1 MGWMAKIGASVVTWG
16 AMAGMA
22 AAAGAAVPAG
32 QAEQVFKVPALEQPA
47 GVPLEFVRTKSMEA
61 GLAIQPVA
69 IDLGEW
75 TGLKSAPEMPVHIIG
90 ASRAVQQAQSAAQT
104 AQLLQWQPSAKGGT
118 VAALSVRSGGA
129 QGLRLGLV
137 VEQLPGSAMLRL
149 YTDHQPAAVF
159 EIAGQRVMQTLQAN
173 RDAGDHSEAGR
184 TWWTPSSSGE
194 QVSLEIELPP
204 GTAPDQLKVSLPQVM
219 HIYENLSL
227 PLGTEESDAAQEDAK
242 AMPLGN
248 PVECHLDVNCFSQL
262 ETERK
267 GVARMAYVT
276 ERMAD
281 GSYYY
286 GLCTGSL
293 LNDAQG
299 SRTPYFLTAAHC
311 MSTQTLASALE
322 TDWFYTST
330 RCSSNSLSPSSVNL
344 RNGAQL
350 LYSSANPDVTLLK
363 LNDTPP
369 AGAVFLGWDSS
380 IVPNSTSVAGVHHP
394 DGGLQKISFGT
405 MSSRY
410 DCSLDSKSVFCTSAP
425 SSGNYY
431 YVQWTLGLTQPGSS
445 GSPLFN
451 NGAVTGVLTGASE
464 ASCRANAGGAYSFYP
479 SLNSVMPALRKWLV
493 DAGGTQTP
501 VAGRMPVYRFYNTQN
516 GTHFFTASAQ
526 ERDAVI
532 QGNPNYQYE
541 NIGFY
546 ASTQT
551 AAAPNAVYRFYN
563 NNSGS
568 HFYTIN
574 ADERAFVIANYPQF
588 SVEGTAWY
596 ARQAQGEGSVPMYRF
611 YNTLTGAHFY
621 TTNPSERDFVVA
633 TYPQFNFEGVGYYV
647 WGSQ

>member
-1 MGWMAKIGASVVTWG
+1 MRWMAKIGLVSLVTWG
-16 AMAGMA
+16 AMAGV
-22 AAAGAAVPAG
+22 AGAAATDQVFEVPA
-32 QAEQVFKVPALEQPA
+32 KEQPV
-47 GVPLEFVRTKSMEA
+47 GVPQEFVPTKSMA
-61 GLAIQPVA
+61 VGLALQPVA

-75 TGLKSAPEMPVHIIG
+75 VGLKSAPAMPVQIIG
-90 ASRAVQQAQSAAQT
+90 ASRAVQQAASPAQT
-104 AQLLQWQPSAKGGT
+104 AQLLQWKASAKGGA

-129 QGLRLGLV
+129 EGLRLGLLV
-137 VEQLPGSAMLRL
+137 DQLPGSAMLRL

-159 EIAGQRVMQTLQAN
+159 EIAGQRVMQILQAN
-173 RDAGDHSEAGR
+173 LDAGDNSEAGR

-194 QVSLEIELPP
+194 QVTLEIELPP

-242 AMPLGN
+242 AMPVGN
-248 PVECHLDVNCFSQL
+248 PVDCHLDVNCFPQL
-262 ETERK
+262 QAERK

-276 ERMAD
+276 ERLPD
-281 GSYYY
+281 GRYYY

-299 SRTPYFLTAAHC
+299 SGTPYFLTAAHC
-311 MSTQTLASALE
+311 ISTQTNASALE

-344 RNGAQL
+344 RNGSRL
-350 LYSSANPDVTLLK
+350 LYTSVNPDVTLLQ

-369 AGAVFLGWDSS
+369 AGAMFLGWNSG
-380 IVPNSTSVAGVHHP
+380 IVPNNTPVVGIHHP
-394 DGGLQKISFGT
+394 DGGLQKISMGV
-405 MSSRY
+405 MSARAECVINGENVS
-410 DCSLDSKSVFCTSAP
+410 CISVPNT
-425 SSGNYY
+425 GKYY
-431 YVQWTLGLTQPGSS
+431 YVAWSMGLTQQGSS

-451 NGAVTGVLTGASE
+451 NGAVTGVLTAGSE
-464 ASCRANAGGAYSFYP
+464 VSCRAGGAYSFYP

-563 NNSGS
+563 SNSGS

-633 TYPQFNFEGVGYYV
+633 TYPQFLFEGAAYYV

>member
-1 MGWMAKIGASVVTWG
+1 MRWMAKIGLVSLVTWG
-16 AMAGMA
+16 AMAGVAGA
-22 AAAGAAVPAG
+22 AAADQVFEVPA
-32 QAEQVFKVPALEQPA
+32 KEQPV
-47 GVPLEFVRTKSMEA
+47 GVPQEFVPTKSMA
-61 GLAIQPVA
+61 VGLAVQPVA

-75 TGLKSAPEMPVHIIG
+75 VGLKSAPAMPVQIIG
-90 ASRAVQQAQSAAQT
+90 ASRAVQQAASPAQT
-104 AQLLQWQPSAKGGT
+104 AQLLQWKASAKGGA

-129 QGLRLGLV
+129 EGLRLGLLV
-137 VEQLPGSAMLRL
+137 DQLPGSAMLRL

-159 EIAGQRVMQTLQAN
+159 EIAGQRVMQILQAN
-173 RDAGDHSEAGR
+173 LDAGDNSEAGR

-194 QVSLEIELPP
+194 QVTLEIELPP
-204 GTAPDQLKVSLPQVM
+204 GIAPDQLKVSLPQVM

-242 AMPLGN
+242 AMPVGN
-248 PVECHLDVNCFSQL
+248 PVDCHLDVNCFTQL
-262 ETERK
+262 QAERK

-276 ERMAD
+276 ERLPD
-281 GSYYY
+281 GRYYY

-299 SRTPYFLTAAHC
+299 SGTPYFLTAAHC
-311 MSTQTLASALE
+311 ISTQTNASALE

-344 RNGAQL
+344 RNGSRL
-350 LYSSANPDVTLLK
+350 LYTNANPDVTLLQ

-369 AGAVFLGWDSS
+369 PGAMFLGWNSG
-380 IVPNSTSVAGVHHP
+380 IVPDNTPVVGIHHP
-394 DGGLQKISFGT
+394 DGGLQKISMGV
-405 MSSRY
+405 MSARAE
-410 DCSLDSKSVFCTSAP
+410 CTINGENVSCMSAP
-425 SSGNYY
+425 STGKYY
-431 YVQWTLGLTQPGSS
+431 YVAWSMGLTQQGSS
-445 GSPLFN
+445 GSPLFS
-451 NGAVTGVLTGASE
+451 NGAVTGVLTAGSE
-464 ASCRANAGGAYSFYP
+464 VSCRAGGAGAYSFYP

-633 TYPQFNFEGVGYYV
+633 TYPQFLFEGVAYYV

>member
-1 MGWMAKIGASVVTWG
+1 MDGTEGVAGMGWMAKMGVAGLVAWG
-16 AMAGMA
+16 SL
-22 AAAGAAVPAG
+22 AGAVAAD
-32 QAEQVFKVPALEQPA
+32 QVFKVPALEQPA

-61 GLAIQPVA
+61 GLAVRPVA

-75 TGLKSAPEMPVHIIG
+75 TGLKSAPDMPVQIIG
-90 ASRAVQQAQSAAQT
+90 ASRAVQQAQSSAQT
-104 AQLLQWQPSAKGGT
+104 AQLLQWQTSAKGGA
-118 VAALSVRSGGA
+118 VAALSLRSGGA
-129 QGLRLGLV
+129 EALRLGLL

-159 EIAGQRVMQTLQAN
+159 EIAGQRVMQIVQAN
-173 RDAGDHSEAGR
+173 RDAGDDSEAGR

-194 QVSLEIELPP
+194 QVTLEIELPP
-204 GTAPDQLKVSLPQVM
+204 GTAPEQLKVSLPQLM
-219 HIYENLSL
+219 HIYQNLSL
-227 PLGTEESDAAQEDAK
+227 PLDRLEAGEEQADSK
-242 AMPLGN
+242 AMPVGN
-248 PVECHLDVNCFSQL
+248 PVECHLDVNCYSQAT
-262 ETERK
+262 TERK

-276 ERMAD
+276 QRFAD

-299 SRTPYFLTAAHC
+299 SKTPYFLTAAHC

-330 RCSSNSLSPSSVNL
+330 RCASNSLSPSSVNL

-350 LYSSANPDVTLLK
+350 LYTSANPDVTLLK
-363 LNDTPP
+363 LNDAPP

-380 IVPNSTSVAGVHHP
+380 IVPDSSVVVGVHHP

-410 DCSLDSKSVFCTSAP
+410 DCTLDSQNVLCSFAP
-425 SSGNYY
+425 STGNYY
-431 YVQWTLGLTQPGSS
+431 YVRWSMGLTQQGSS
-445 GSPLFN
+445 GSPLFH

-464 ASCRANAGGAYSFYP
+464 ASCRANGAGAYSFYP

-493 DAGGTQTP
+493 DAGAGQTP
-501 VAGRMPVYRFYNTQN
+501 ASGRMPVYRFYNTQN

-532 QGNPNYQYE
+532 QGNPVYQYE

-551 AAAPNAVYRFYN
+551 AAAPQAVYRFYN
-563 NNSGS
+563 TTSGS

-574 ADERAFVIANYPQF
+574 PEERALVIASYPQF
-588 SVEGTAWY
+588 NVEGTAWY
-596 ARQAQGEGSVPMYRF
+596 ARQAAGEGSVPMYRF

-621 TTNPSERDFVVA
+621 TTNPLERDFVVA
-633 TYPQFNFEGVGYYV
+633 TYPQFLFEGVAYYV
-647 WGSQ
+647 WGSP

>member
-1 MGWMAKIGASVVTWG
+1 MGWVAKISVASLVSWG
-16 AMAGMA
+16 AMAGLA
-22 AAAGAAVPAG
+22 AAAGSPG
-32 QAEQVFKVPALEQPA
+32 PTDQVFKVPALEQPA
-47 GVPLEFVRTKSMEA
+47 GVPQEFVRTKSMEA

-75 TGLKSAPEMPVHIIG
+75 AGLKSTPELPVRIMG
-90 ASRAVQQAQSAAQT
+90 ASRTVPQVQSATQT
-104 AQLLQWQPSAKGGT
+104 AQLLQWRTSANGGA

-129 QGLRLGLV
+129 QGMRLGLV

-149 YTDHQPAAVF
+149 YTDHQPSAVF
-159 EIAGQRVMQTLQAN
+159 EIAGQRVMQILQAN
-173 RDAGDHSEAGR
+173 LDAGDRSEAGR

-194 QVSLEIELPP
+194 QVTLEIELPP
-204 GTAPDQLKVSLPQVM
+204 GTSPAQLKVSLPQVM

-227 PLGTEESDAAQEDAK
+227 PLGTDEVDAVQEDAK
-242 AMPLGN
+242 SLPLGN
-248 PVECHLDVNCFSQL
+248 PVDCHLDVNCYPQL
-262 ETERK
+262 QLERK

-363 LNDTPP
+363 LHDTPP

-380 IVPNSTSVAGVHHP
+380 IVPNNTPVVGVHHP
-394 DGGLQKISFGT
+394 DGGLQKISMGV

-410 DCSLDSKSVFCTSAP
+410 DCHLDGKSVFCTSAP
-425 SSGNYY
+425 NSGNYY
-431 YVQWTLGLTQPGSS
+431 YVPWSMGLTQQGSS

-464 ASCRANAGGAYSFYP
+464 ASCGANGAGAYSFYP

-493 DAGGTQTP
+493 DAGGGATTP
-501 VAGRMPVYRFYNTQN
+501 PASGRIPVYRFYNTQN
-516 GTHFFTASAQ
+516 GTHFFTANAQ
-526 ERDAVI
+526 ERDALI
-532 QGNPNYQYE
+532 QGAPSFQYE

-551 AAAPNAVYRFYN
+551 AAAPQAVYRFYN
-563 NNSGS
+563 TLSGS

-588 SVEGTAWY
+588 NAEGEAWY
-596 ARQAQGEGSVPMYRF
+596 ARQTAGEGSVPMYRF
-611 YNTLTGAHFY
+611 NNTLTGAHFY
-621 TTNPSERDFVVA
+621 TTNSAERDFVER
-633 TYPQFNFEGVGYYV
+633 TYPQFRFEGVAYYV